1 MLTIQNGYKLI
12 GEKYGHLEWIMW
24 DVEVSSDVY
33 TFHFKRPNGNSG
45 WVYETI
51 VLKRRME
58 FNKWG
63 NSYVYYMD
71 GQPYTF
77 EYLSDI
83 QNMKFSLTI
92 LLDKK

>member
-24 DVEVSSDVY
+24 DVVEGSDVY
-33 TFHFKRPNGNSG
+33 SFHFKRSNGNSG
-45 WVYETI
+45 WVYEII
-51 VLKRRME
+51 VLKRNME
-58 FNKWG
+58 FNRLG
-63 NSYVYYMD
+63 DSYVYYMD
-71 GQPYTF
+71 CSPYTF

-83 QNMKFSLTI
+83 ENMKYSLTI

>member
-24 DVEVSSDVY
+24 DVVKGSDVY
-33 TFHFKRPNGNSG
+33 SFHFKRSNGNSG
-45 WVYETI
+45 SIYETI

>member
-1 MLTIQNGYKLI
+1 MLTIRNQYKLI

-24 DVEVSSDVY
+24 DVVEGPDVY
-33 TFHFKRPNGNSG
+33 TFHFKRPNGRNSG
-45 WVYETI
+45 WETI
-51 VLKRRME
+51 VLKRNME
-58 FNKWG
+58 FDKLG
-63 NSYVYYMD
+63 DSYVYYMD

-83 QNMKFSLTI
+83 QNMKYSLTI

>member
-1 MLTIQNGYKLI
+1 MLTIRNQYKLI

-24 DVEVSSDVY
+24 DVVEGSDVY
-33 TFHFKRPNGNSG
+33 SFLFKRPSG
-45 WVYETI
+45 TVYETI

-58 FNKWG
+58 FNQLG
-63 NSYVYYMD
+63 DSYVYYMD

-83 QNMKFSLTI
+83 KNMKYSLTI

>member
-1 MLTIQNGYKLI
+1 MLTIRNGYKLI
-12 GEKYGHLEWIMW
+12 GEKYGHLEWTMW
-24 DVEVSSDVY
+24 DVIEGSDVY
-33 TFHFKRPNGNSG
+33 SFHFKRPNGNSG
-45 WVYETI
+45 TVYETI

-77 EYLSDI
+77 EYLLDI

>member
-24 DVEVSSDVY
+24 DVVEASDVY
-33 TFHFKRPNGNSG
+33 SFHFKRPNGNSG
-45 WVYETI
+45 WLHEII
-51 VLKRRME
+51 VLKRNME
-58 FNKWG
+58 FNRLG
-63 NSYVYYMD
+63 DSYVYYMD
-71 GQPYTF
+71 CSPYTF

-83 QNMKFSLTI
+83 ENMKYSLTI